1 MYLVGLLFPLLG
13 LACEGT
19 DRRECKKQFRE
30 LVSYRAQAIDTAFGD
45 LFGALPAEIQIKF
58 VTAKD
63 PEYLLFGGREGYD
76 LKRRTLIFPRRVL
89 GAKTPNPLRWAAY
102 YWPFYQNEQYRL
114 QFPVVEVID
123 NVLWNAFLQEAA
135 TARGGQWPHK
145 ECGAVDVGRRLPCE
159 MLVKGIAE
167 NVKALRGPLFNVN
180 RVDQIWP
187 DDFAV
192 FRKRVWRT
200 DQEYLDVQR
209 YGGIMLIKP
218 LIEEFGVPRTLAY
231 VAQTP
236 FRVEE
241 NNNLRQAALHYQE
254 RAREVVEHRD
264 ADLSGSG
271 RRPRPGRSAAAA
283 AHSRLYVRRESR
295 TEAERPLGVD
305 RICGSGFSPTT
316 VESG

>member
-1 MYLVGLLFPLLG
+1 MRKWIALAGILFPLLG

-45 LFGALPAEIQIKF
+45 LFGQLPAEIQIKF

-63 PEYLLFGGREGYD
+63 AEYVLFGGREGYD

-102 YWPFYQNEQYRL
+102 YWPFYQNEQYRM

-187 DDFAV
+187 DDFSV

-241 NNNLRQAALHYQE
+241 NNLREAAQLYQE
-254 RAREVVEHRD
+254 RARESLSLD
-264 ADLSGSG
+264 AKRVPSAVAAATAVADPQQPQLSRAYTFVASPAPKPSG
-271 RRPRPGRSAAAA
+271 RS
-283 AHSRLYVRRESR
+283 E
-295 TEAERPLGVD
+295 
-305 RICGSGFSPTT
+305 
-316 VESG
+316 

>member
-1 MYLVGLLFPLLG
+1 MLLRSAAMRRWIALAALLFPLLG

-63 PEYLLFGGREGYD
+63 PEYILFGGREGYD
-76 LKRRTLIFPRRVL
+76 LKKRTLIFPRRVL

-135 TARGGQWPHK
+135 SARGGQWPHK
-145 ECGAVDVGRRLPCE
+145 ECSAVDVGRRLPCE

-187 DDFAV
+187 EDFAV

-200 DQEYLDVQR
+200 DQEYQDVQR

-218 LIEEFGVPRTLAY
+218 LIDEFGVPRTLAY

-236 FRVEE
+236 FRVDE
-241 NNNLRQAALHYQE
+241 NNNLREAALLYQE
-254 RAREVVEHRD
+254 RARES
-264 ADLSGSG
+264 LSIAMPIAPTVAKAPAPEDQQLPQLTRAYTFVGSPAPTPSG
-271 RRPRPGRSAAAA
+271 RS
-283 AHSRLYVRRESR
+283 E
-295 TEAERPLGVD
+295 
-305 RICGSGFSPTT
+305 
-316 VESG
+316 

>member
-1 MYLVGLLFPLLG
+1 
-13 LACEGT
+13 
-19 DRRECKKQFRE
+19 
-30 LVSYRAQAIDTAFGD
+30 VSYRAQAIDTAFGD
-45 LFGALPAEIQIKF
+45 LFGALPAEIHIKF

-167 NVKALRGPLFNVN
+167 NVKALRGPLFNAN

-187 DDFAV
+187 DDFAE

-241 NNNLRQAALHYQE
+241 RNLREAAMLYQE
-254 RAREVVEHRD
+254 RARES
-264 ADLSGSG
+264 LSIATPISPAVASAPVLEDPQLPQLT
-271 RRPRPGRSAAAA
+271 RAYTFTASPAPKPNGRS
-283 AHSRLYVRRESR
+283 E
-295 TEAERPLGVD
+295 
-305 RICGSGFSPTT
+305 
-316 VESG
+316 

>member
-1 MYLVGLLFPLLG
+1 MLLRSAAMRRWIALAALLFPLVG

-45 LFGALPAEIQIKF
+45 LFGALPTEIQIKF
-58 VTAKD
+58 VTTKD
-63 PEYLLFGGREGYD
+63 PEYILFGGREGYD
-76 LKRRTLIFPRRVL
+76 LKKRTMIFPRRVL
-89 GAKTPNPLRWAAY
+89 GSKTPNPLRWAAY

-135 TARGGQWPHK
+135 AARGGQWPPK
-145 ECGAVDVGRRLPCE
+145 ECSAVDVGRRLPCE

-167 NVKALRGPLFNVN
+167 NVKALRGPLFNEN

-187 DDFAV
+187 EDFAV

-200 DQEYLDVQR
+200 DQEYQDVQR

-218 LIEEFGVPRTLAY
+218 LIDEFGVPRTLAY

-236 FRVEE
+236 FRVDE
-241 NNNLRQAALHYQE
+241 NNNLREAALQYQE
-254 RAREVVEHRD
+254 RARES
-264 ADLSGSG
+264 LSIAMPIAPAVAKAPAEDQELPQLTRAYTFVGSPAPAPSG
-271 RRPRPGRSAAAA
+271 RS
-283 AHSRLYVRRESR
+283 E
-295 TEAERPLGVD
+295 
-305 RICGSGFSPTT
+305 
-316 VESG
+316 

>member
-1 MYLVGLLFPLLG
+1 MLLRSAAMASRISKHLIVLAGVLFPLLG

-19 DRRECKKQFRE
+19 DRRECKKQFHE

-45 LFGALPAEIQIKF
+45 LFGALPAEIHIKF

-159 MLVKGIAE
+159 MLIKGISE
-167 NVKALRGPLFNVN
+167 NVKALRGPLFNAN

-187 DDFAV
+187 DDFSE
-192 FRKRVWRT
+192 FRRRVWRT
-200 DQEYLDVQR
+200 DQEYQDVQR

-218 LIEEFGVPRTLAY
+218 LIDEFGVPRTLAY
-231 VAQTP
+231 IAQTP

-241 NNNLRQAALHYQE
+241 NNLREAALHYQE
-254 RAREVVEHRD
+254 RARES
-264 ADLSGSG
+264 LSIAMPVSPTVASAPILDDPQLPQLTRAYTFTASPAPKPSG
-271 RRPRPGRSAAAA
+271 RS
-283 AHSRLYVRRESR
+283 E
-295 TEAERPLGVD
+295 
-305 RICGSGFSPTT
+305 
-316 VESG
+316 

>member
-1 MYLVGLLFPLLG
+1 MRSWIALAGILFPLLG
-13 LACEGT
+13 LACERT
-19 DRRECKKQFRE
+19 NRRECKKQFRE

-45 LFGALPAEIQIKF
+45 LFGALPAEIHIKF

-135 TARGGQWPHK
+135 TAHGGQWPHK

-187 DDFAV
+187 DDFAE

-241 NNNLRQAALHYQE
+241 HNLREAAVHYQE
-254 RAREVVEHRD
+254 RARESMSIAMPISPAVASAPILDDPQLPQLTR
-264 ADLSGSG
+264 AYTFTASPTPKPSG
-271 RRPRPGRSAAAA
+271 RS
-283 AHSRLYVRRESR
+283 E
-295 TEAERPLGVD
+295 
-305 RICGSGFSPTT
+305 
-316 VESG
+316 

>member
-1 MYLVGLLFPLLG
+1 MRRWIALAGLLFPLLG

-19 DRRECKKQFRE
+19 DRRECKKQFRD

-45 LFGALPAEIQIKF
+45 LFGSIPAEIQIKF

-63 PEYLLFGGREGYD
+63 PEYVLFGGREGYD

-135 TARGGQWPHK
+135 TARGGQWPHR
-145 ECGAVDVGRRLPCE
+145 ECSAVDVGRRLPCE

-192 FRKRVWRT
+192 FRKRIWRT

-236 FRVEE
+236 FRVGED
-241 NNNLRQAALHYQE
+241 NNLRVAAQNYQE
-254 RAREVVEHRD
+254 QARES
-264 ADLSGSG
+264 LSIGVMPISPAVASTPVTEDPQLPQLTRAYTFVASPAPIKPSG
-271 RRPRPGRSAAAA
+271 RS
-283 AHSRLYVRRESR
+283 E
-295 TEAERPLGVD
+295 
-305 RICGSGFSPTT
+305 
-316 VESG
+316 

>member
-1 MYLVGLLFPLLG
+1 MASRISKHLIVLAGVLFPLLG

-19 DRRECKKQFRE
+19 DRRECKKQFHE

-63 PEYLLFGGREGYD
+63 PEYVLFGGREGYD

-159 MLVKGIAE
+159 MLVEGINEHLKEVRA
-167 NVKALRGPLFNVN
+167 PIFNTN
-180 RVDQIWP
+180 RIDLIWP
-187 DDFAV
+187 ENFADF
-192 FRKRVWRT
+192 RRRLWNKG
-200 DQEYLDVQR
+200 DQNYLDVQR
-209 YGGIMLIKP
+209 YGGILLIRP
-218 LIEEFGVPRTLAY
+218 LIDEFGVPRALAY
-231 VAQTP
+231 IAQTP
-236 FRVEE
+236 FLIEE
-241 NNNLRQAALHYQE
+241 NNLRLSAQRYQE
-254 RAREVVEHRD
+254 RARKTLD
-264 ADLSGSG
+264 
-271 RRPRPGRSAAAA
+271 
-283 AHSRLYVRRESR
+283 
-295 TEAERPLGVD
+295 
-305 RICGSGFSPTT
+305 
-316 VESG
+316 

>member
-1 MYLVGLLFPLLG
+1 MKRRIVTRWIALVGLLFPLLG

-45 LFGALPAEIQIKF
+45 LFGVLPAEIQIKF

-76 LKRRTLIFPRRVL
+76 LKRRSLIFPRRVL

-167 NVKALRGPLFNVN
+167 NVKALRGPLFNAN

-187 DDFAV
+187 DDFSV

-241 NNNLRQAALHYQE
+241 NNLREAALHYQE
-254 RAREVVEHRD
+254 RARES
-264 ADLSGSG
+264 LSIAMPISPAVASTPVLDDPQLPQLTRAYTFTASPALKPSG
-271 RRPRPGRSAAAA
+271 RS
-283 AHSRLYVRRESR
+283 E
-295 TEAERPLGVD
+295 
-305 RICGSGFSPTT
+305 
-316 VESG
+316 

>member
-1 MYLVGLLFPLLG
+1 MLLRSAAMRRWTALAALLFPLLG

-45 LFGALPAEIQIKF
+45 LFGAVPAEIQIKF

-76 LKRRTLIFPRRVL
+76 LKRRTMIFPRRVL

-145 ECGAVDVGRRLPCE
+145 ECSAVDVGRRLPCE

-167 NVKALRGPLFNVN
+167 NVKALRGPLFNAN

-187 DDFAV
+187 EDFATL
-192 FRKRVWRT
+192 RKRVWRT

-236 FRVEE
+236 FRVEGS
-241 NNNLRQAALHYQE
+241 NLREAAIQYQE
-254 RAREVVEHRD
+254 RARET
-264 ADLSGSG
+264 LSVGATQIPPTVAAAPVLDDPQLPQLTRAYTFVASSAPKPSG
-271 RRPRPGRSAAAA
+271 RS
-283 AHSRLYVRRESR
+283 E
-295 TEAERPLGVD
+295 
-305 RICGSGFSPTT
+305 
-316 VESG
+316 

>member
-1 MYLVGLLFPLLG
+1 MRHAVLRQWLAVAGILFPLLG
-13 LACEGT
+13 LACEGS

-63 PEYLLFGGREGYD
+63 AEYVLFGGREGYD

-135 TARGGQWPHK
+135 TARGMQWPPK
-145 ECGAVDVGRRLPCE
+145 DCGAVDVGRRLPCE

-187 DDFAV
+187 EDYAD

-209 YGGIMLIKP
+209 YGGIMLVKP

-236 FRVEE
+236 FRVDD
-241 NNNLRQAALHYQE
+241 NNMREAAEQYQE
-254 RAREVVEHRD
+254 RARESLRIAAPTVPAVAAAPTLDDPQLPQLTR
-264 ADLSGSG
+264 AYNFVAS
-271 RRPRPGRSAAAA
+271 PAPKPVGRS
-283 AHSRLYVRRESR
+283 E
-295 TEAERPLGVD
+295 
-305 RICGSGFSPTT
+305 
-316 VESG
+316 

>member
-1 MYLVGLLFPLLG
+1 MKRRIATRWIALVGLLFPLLG

-45 LFGALPAEIQIKF
+45 LFGVLPAEIQIKF

-76 LKRRTLIFPRRVL
+76 LKRRSLIFPRRVL

-167 NVKALRGPLFNVN
+167 NVKALRGPLFNAN

-187 DDFAV
+187 DDFSV

-241 NNNLRQAALHYQE
+241 NNLREAALHYQE
-254 RAREVVEHRD
+254 RARES
-264 ADLSGSG
+264 LSIAMPISPAVASTPVLDDPQLPQLTRAYTFTASPALKPSG
-271 RRPRPGRSAAAA
+271 RS
-283 AHSRLYVRRESR
+283 E
-295 TEAERPLGVD
+295 
-305 RICGSGFSPTT
+305 
-316 VESG
+316 

>member
-1 MYLVGLLFPLLG
+1 MSSTHAAPERGDETLDCISGPALSLVG

-45 LFGALPAEIQIKF
+45 LFGALPTEIQIKF
-58 VTAKD
+58 VTTKD
-63 PEYLLFGGREGYD
+63 PEYILFGGREGYD
-76 LKRRTLIFPRRVL
+76 LKKRTMIFPRRVL
-89 GAKTPNPLRWAAY
+89 GSKTPNPLRWAAY

-135 TARGGQWPHK
+135 AARGGQWPPK
-145 ECGAVDVGRRLPCE
+145 ECSAVDVGRRLPCE

-167 NVKALRGPLFNVN
+167 NVKALRGPLFNEN

-187 DDFAV
+187 EDFAV

-200 DQEYLDVQR
+200 DQEYQDVQR

-218 LIEEFGVPRTLAY
+218 LIDEFGVPRTLAY

-236 FRVEE
+236 FRVDE
-241 NNNLRQAALHYQE
+241 NNNLREAALQYQD
-254 RAREVVEHRD
+254 RARES
-264 ADLSGSG
+264 LSIAMPIAPAVAKAPAEDQELPQLTRAYTFVGSPAPAPSG
-271 RRPRPGRSAAAA
+271 RS
-283 AHSRLYVRRESR
+283 E
-295 TEAERPLGVD
+295 
-305 RICGSGFSPTT
+305 
-316 VESG
+316 

>member
-1 MYLVGLLFPLLG
+1 MRRWILLVGLLFPLLG

-63 PEYLLFGGREGYD
+63 PEYVLFGGREGYD
-76 LKRRTLIFPRRVL
+76 LKRRTLIFPQRVL

-231 VAQTP
+231 VEQRP
-236 FRVEE
+236 FRDEE
-241 NNNLRQAALHYQE
+241 HNLREAAL
-254 RAREVVEHRD
+254 
-264 ADLSGSG
+264 L
-271 RRPRPGRSAAAA
+271 
-283 AHSRLYVRRESR
+283 
-295 TEAERPLGVD
+295 
-305 RICGSGFSPTT
+305 
-316 VESG
+316 

>member
-1 MYLVGLLFPLLG
+1 MASRIAKHLIVLAGILFPLLG

-45 LFGALPAEIQIKF
+45 LFGALPAEIHIKF

-135 TARGGQWPHK
+135 TAHGGQWPHK

-187 DDFAV
+187 DDFAE

-241 NNNLRQAALHYQE
+241 HNLREAAVHYQE
-254 RAREVVEHRD
+254 RARES
-264 ADLSGSG
+264 LSIAMPISPAVASAPILDDPQLPQLTRAYTFTASPTPKPSG
-271 RRPRPGRSAAAA
+271 RS
-283 AHSRLYVRRESR
+283 E
-295 TEAERPLGVD
+295 
-305 RICGSGFSPTT
+305 
-316 VESG
+316 